1 MLDKTKII
9 EILNDWNYWDRDVK
23 DTLNR
28 ELYDSKI
35 EKFLKK
41 EEIVVIKGVRRSGK
55 STLMLN
61 QIKKL
66 HQNNIPK
73 NNILFIN
80 FEDPRLINHLGL
92 ELIEQIYEVYLE
104 YLNPSDKPYIFLD
117 EVQNIDFWEKWVNKE
132 FELKKSYITV
142 TGSNSSM
149 LSSEIATSLSGRYIS
164 IEVFPLNFAEYL
176 KFKDITIAT
185 KLDLVSK
192 KIELNRELESYIK
205 DGGFPQVLKY
215 EASDKKEL
223 LSSYKDSI
231 LLKDVV
237 ARFKLKNFH
246 ILEEITAFLLS
257 NTGILQSKTKLKNN
271 FSISYDMASDYLDY
285 LKKAY
290 MVFEINKFDY
300 SLKKQTVND
309 KKYYSIDLGLSNI
322 FRVPNLQTRGSD
334 LETIVFLELLRYRF
348 KVYYYKTSNDLECDF
363 IVQKDNEIIQLIQVS
378 SSLGNKKTYE
388 REVEPFIKTMS
399 ELKLKNVQCIIITED
414 NSKTITYENIKIEV
428 LNIKEFLILQR
439 S

>member
-1 MLDKTKII
+1 MIDKTKII
-9 EILNDWNYWDRDVK
+9 EILNDWNYWDRDVLN
-23 DTLNR
+23 TINR

-35 EKFLKK
+35 ENFLKK
-41 EEIVVIKGVRRSGK
+41 DEIIVIKGVRRSGK

-80 FEDPRLINHLGL
+80 FEDPRLINHLSL
-92 ELIEQIYEVYLE
+92 ELLEQIYEVYFE

-117 EVQNIDFWEKWVNKE
+117 EVQNIDSWEKWVNKE
-132 FELKKSYITV
+132 YELKKSYITV
-142 TGSNSSM
+142 SGSNSSM
-149 LSSEIATSLSGRYIS
+149 LSSEIATALSGRYIS
-164 IEVFPLNFAEYL
+164 IEIFPLSFSEYL
-176 KFKDITIAT
+176 QFKDISIDT
-185 KLDLVSK
+185 KLDFVSK
-192 KIELNRELESYIK
+192 KIELNRELEFYIK
-205 DGGFPQVLKY
+205 EGGFPQLLKY
-215 EASDKKEL
+215 DKSEKKEL

-231 LLKDVV
+231 LLKDIV

-246 ILEEITAFLLS
+246 ILEELAAFLVS

-271 FSISYDMASDYLDY
+271 FKISFDMANDYLEY

-300 SLKKQTVND
+300 SLRKQNVND
-309 KKYYSIDLGLSNI
+309 KKYYSIDLGLCNV

-334 LETIVFLELLRYRF
+334 LETVVFLELLRRGY

-363 IVQKDNEIIQLIQVS
+363 IVQKDNEIVQLIQVS
-378 SSLGNKKTYE
+378 ISLEDEKTYK
-388 REVEPFIKTMS
+388 REIEPFEKTID
-399 ELKLKNVQCIIITED
+399 ELKLKNLQCLIITED
-414 NSKTITYENIKIEV
+414 STKSISHKNINIDV
-428 LNIKEFLILQR
+428 LNIKEFLIKI
-439 S
+439 